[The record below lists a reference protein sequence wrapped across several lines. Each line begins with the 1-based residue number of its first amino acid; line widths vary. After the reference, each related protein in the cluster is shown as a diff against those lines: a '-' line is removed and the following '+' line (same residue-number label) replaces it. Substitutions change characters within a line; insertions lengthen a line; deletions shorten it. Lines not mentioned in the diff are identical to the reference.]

1 MKARIKSPRFW
12 SPLPLLKGER
22 MEVRGSENSAAVK
35 SSDPHPA
42 LSLAK
47 GEAKQVPMQSKEAL
61 NPLE

>member
-1 MKARIKSPRFW
+1 M
-12 SPLPLLKGER
+12 KGER
-22 MEVRGSENSAAVK
+22 MKVRGSENSAAVK

-61 NPLE
+61 NPLD